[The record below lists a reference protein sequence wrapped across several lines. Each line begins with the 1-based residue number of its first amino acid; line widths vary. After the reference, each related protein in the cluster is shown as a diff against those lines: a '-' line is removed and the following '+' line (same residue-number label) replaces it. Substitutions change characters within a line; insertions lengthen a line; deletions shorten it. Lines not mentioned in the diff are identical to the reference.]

1 MKNKA
6 ADAADAADAK
16 IHTLGW
22 GGGADGGN
30 GPIERANGPI
40 QKHQKNASHA
50 AANGGVKRPLSA
62 AQRQMCQAIA
72 VECWDAKGNDEA
84 WAIMEARLAQ
94 FPDDVQESARTCI
107 YSLMGKMG

>member
-1 MKNKA
+1 
-6 ADAADAADAK
+6 
-16 IHTLGW
+16 
-22 GGGADGGN
+22 
-30 GPIERANGPI
+30 
-40 QKHQKNASHA
+40 
-50 AANGGVKRPLSA
+50 
-62 AQRQMCQAIA
+62 MCQAIA